1 MPHDPLPIITLTDT
15 HAIVQFPRRRGKHV
29 SEILGRVAGVD
40 GEPDRVYLR
49 TRLHVEDNAPFA
61 DVHGGRWSATG
72 AISTVLVAPSANRHA
87 ARP

>member
-1 MPHDPLPIITLTDT
+1 MQHDPLPTITLTET
-15 HAIVQFPRRRGKHV
+15 HAIVQYPRRRGKNV

-61 DVHGGRWSATG
+61 DVHGGRWIATG
-72 AISTVLVAPSANRHA
+72 AISTVLSAPSQERYSSV
-87 ARP
+87 P